1 MTRKTNTW
9 AEIHATWDAVRAEAK
24 ARGID
29 DQSVF
34 STGRVR
40 FLRLARMQDHGRGL
54 MKLARNC
61 LEWATQTKPKRRP
74 RGGKVYRF
82 SLGEAA
88 YSLIQA
94 RAAKRA
100 AEDGR
105 ARPASVD
112 VDAVVIEAF
121 GGLTGEK

>member
-1 MTRKTNTW
+1 MTRKQNTW
-9 AEIHATWDAVRAEAK
+9 AEIHATWDAIRAEARAK
-24 ARGID
+24 GID
-29 DQSVF
+29 DQAVF

-40 FLRLARMQDHGRGL
+40 FLRLARMEHAKDLR
-54 MKLARNC
+54 KLARNC

-82 SLGEAA
+82 SLGETA

-105 ARPASVD
+105 ARMASVD

-121 GGLTGEK
+121 GGGLTGEK